1 MAASPAD
8 AAALLAAFI
17 RDERLP
23 PAFAALAER
32 LHQPLAA
39 RIAAW
44 SEAARSGQPLV
55 VGVCGPQGSGKST
68 LALLLARLLNARGL
82 RTANL
87 SIDDLY
93 LPRAA
98 RERLARDVHPLLRTR
113 GVPGTHD
120 PTLGLTVLD
129 ALARPGPTPLP
140 RFDKAADDRAPQ
152 ADWPIFEGP
161 ADVVLLEGWCVGA
174 RPEPSADLAAPI
186 NALEAAEDPDGAW
199 RAFANDAL
207 AGPYRPLFARLDRL
221 VLLTAPDFATVRA
234 WRGEQEAKLR
244 ARLTAQGR
252 DAAQTMDDA
261 ALDRFLAHYQ
271 RLTEWIAHDLSN
283 NADVAV
289 RLDAHRWPVETRGL

>member
-1 MAASPAD
+1 MPASPAE

-17 RDERLP
+17 RDEGLP
-23 PAFAALAER
+23 PDFAALAER

-39 RIAAW
+39 RIVDWAQAP
-44 SEAARSGQPLV
+44 RDRPLV

-68 LALLLARLLNARGL
+68 LALLLARLLAARGL

-93 LPRAA
+93 LQRDA

-120 PTLGLTVLD
+120 PARGLAVLD

-174 RPEPSADLAAPI
+174 RPQPSADLAAPI

-207 AGPYRPLFARLDRL
+207 AGPYRPLFARLDHL
-221 VLLTAPDFATVRA
+221 MLLTAPDFATVRA

-244 ARLTAQGR
+244 ARLAEEGR
-252 DAAQTMDDA
+252 DAAQTMDEA

-271 RLTEWIAHDLSN
+271 RLTAWIAQDLPKD
-283 NADVAV
+283 ADVVV
-289 RLDAHRWPVETRGL
+289 RLDAHRWPVETRSL